1 MASPGISS
9 ICSPVYRNRSARPS
23 PSTTV
28 PSSPATSRCAAWRS
42 TPSFAILMRLGRK
55 AASRMQSGECA
66 ASCLARPTLRRSRAA
81 DSATSWPPTTT
92 LRVNALTSEPQLRP
106 LPKCCTSSVNPPPRF
121 RGDDAVSVATVE
133 SNTHP
138 PNKTAGVAAGFDVS
152 FYKTA
157 RLVRGFQ
164 RGLFSAGDGALDRRL
179 HLFKGADFDL
189 AHAFARHPE
198 FGVEIFQRH

>member
-66 ASCLARPTLRRSRAA
+66 ASCPARPTLRRSRAA

-106 LPKCCTSSVNPPPRF
+106 LPKCCTSSVNPPPRV
-121 RGDDAVSVATVE
+121 RGDDGKLLPEIGLQIPQRVRIAERCELAFGDSLLLHDRLLLVFGAFVHQRLDRPV
-133 SNTHP
+133 
-138 PNKTAGVAAGFDVS
+138 AGVLLR
-152 FYKTA
+152 T
-157 RLVRGFQ
+157 
-164 RGLFSAGDGALDRRL
+164 GLDHR
-179 HLFKGADFDL
+179 
-189 AHAFARHPE
+189 
-198 FGVEIFQRH
+198 